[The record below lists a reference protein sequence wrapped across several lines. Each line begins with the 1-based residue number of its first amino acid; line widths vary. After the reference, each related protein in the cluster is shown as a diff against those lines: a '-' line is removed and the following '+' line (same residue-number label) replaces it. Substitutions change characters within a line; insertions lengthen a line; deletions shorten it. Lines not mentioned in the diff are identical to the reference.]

1 MSNSCR
7 VVKITHLKKK
17 IMNDLIFA
25 SNSLK
30 MKKIY
35 IKRFLNKLILLT
47 VLLLAP
53 ITSSAEVG

>member
-1 MSNSCR
+1 
-7 VVKITHLKKK
+7 
-17 IMNDLIFA
+17 
-25 SNSLK
+25 

-53 ITSSAEVG
+53 ITSSAEVGDKKWTKECAKDNKKSCANCYQ